1 MKLAICIENYVN
13 YRRSLGVC
21 FHSEKVRLHAFRKAM
36 GNIDINRV
44 RPKAV
49 RQHLD
54 GKGPVTTFWLCK
66 YYTLAG
72 FYKFAITHG
81 FVTKSPLPITK
92 PRPPAKFVPYIF
104 SIDDVRS
111 LLIAVDERHEED
123 WLIRP
128 CTVRTLLLLLYGTGL
143 RIGEALALN
152 VDDVDLNNRIL
163 AVYQTKFYKNRL
175 VPIGTDLQGLLMRY
189 QKKHHHRSRKAGDQ
203 PFLIDRNG
211 GRILR
216 QTAELV
222 YKRIRE
228 YVGLK
233 RPPGFKFHPRLH
245 DFRATFAVNR
255 LVSWYR
261 QGENVQRL
269 LPHLATYLG
278 HRSIRET
285 QQYLHLTSENAQE
298 AGLRFLKYAL
308 PREQHD

>member
-1 MKLAICIENYVN
+1 MKLATCIENYVN

-21 FHSEKVRLHAFRKAM
+21 FHSEKVRLCAFSKAM
-36 GNIDINRV
+36 GKIDITRV
-44 RPKAV
+44 TPKAV

-54 GKGPVTTFWLCK
+54 GKGPITTYWLCK
-66 YYTLAG
+66 YYTLTG
-72 FYKFAITHG
+72 FYKYAISHG
-81 FVTKSPLPITK
+81 FITQSPLPITK
-92 PRPPAKFVPYIF
+92 PRPPANFVPYIF
-104 SIDDVRS
+104 SIDDMRALLRS
-111 LLIAVDERHEED
+111 ADERHEED
-123 WLIRP
+123 WFIRP
-128 CTVRTLLLLLYGTGL
+128 YTVRTLLLLLYGTGL
-143 RIGEALALN
+143 RISEALALN
-152 VDDVDLNNRIL
+152 VEDVDLTHRVL
-163 AVYQTKFYKNRL
+163 TVRQTKFYKSRL
-175 VPIGTDLQGLLMRY
+175 VPIGKDLHGLLMRY
-189 QKKHHHRSRKAGDQ
+189 KKKHHCRSKQAGEQ
-203 PFLIDRNG
+203 PFLVDRDG
-211 GRILR
+211 RRILR

-245 DFRATFAVNR
+245 DLRATFAVNR

-278 HRSIRET
+278 HRSICET
-285 QQYLHLTSENAQE
+285 QKYLNLTTENAQE